1 MDSMKKIILGLLVII
16 LIGLLVACNS
26 TNEETNQTNENK
38 EVFTDEDIVK
48 AEEMT
53 VFLDEKMEEFEIKAN
68 ESIENGE
75 VEVGNN
81 EELTKSINSLGQQ
94 VVIQPF
100 LEKYPNSLIAKGSS
114 DIAITFQ
121 ALSTEPCGFGNC
133 TFDKIEVYDVDYN
146 FDDTELYKSEVFE
159 VSQLIFN
166 DIEINSKDEEQEESG
181 TISFVKTKENEL
193 TFSQVPFLHIES
205 LDMKKIDEEYKKIQ
219 SNVPKSEVESEQE
232 EYRDEIKEIFE
243 LYPEL
248 Q

>member
-1 MDSMKKIILGLLVII
+1 MKKVILGLLVVI
-16 LIGLLVACNS
+16 LTSLLIACNS
-26 TNEETNQTNENK
+26 SNEETNQTNENK

-53 VFLDEKMEEFEIKAN
+53 VFLDEKMKGFEIKAN
-68 ESIENGE
+68 ESIKNGV
-75 VEVGNN
+75 VEVGDN
-81 EELTKSINSLGQQ
+81 EEFTKSINSLGQQ

-159 VSQLIFN
+159 LSQLIFN
-166 DIEINSKDEEQEESG
+166 DIEMNSKDEEQEESG

-193 TFSQVPFLHIES
+193 TFSHVPFLHIES
-205 LDMKKIDEEYKKIQ
+205 LDMKKIDEEYNKIQ
-219 SNVPKSEVESEQE
+219 SNVPESEVESEQK
-232 EYRDEIKEIFE
+232 EYRDEVNEILE

>member
-1 MDSMKKIILGLLVII
+1 MDSMKKVILGLLIVILTSL
-16 LIGLLVACNS
+16 LIACNS
-26 TNEETNQTNENK
+26 SNGESNQTNENK

-53 VFLDEKMEEFEIKAN
+53 VFLDEKMKEFEIEAN
-68 ESIENGE
+68 AAIENGE
-75 VEVGNN
+75 IEVGNN
-81 EELTKSINSLGQQ
+81 EEFTKSVNSLGQQ

-159 VSQLIFN
+159 LSQLIFN
-166 DIEINSKDEEQEESG
+166 DIEMNSKDEEQEESG
-181 TISFVKTKENEL
+181 AISFVKTKENEL
-193 TFSQVPFLHIES
+193 TFSHVPFLHIES
-205 LDMKKIDEEYKKIQ
+205 LDIKKIDEEYNKIQ
-219 SNVPKSEVESEQE
+219 SNVPGSEVESEQE
-232 EYRDEIKEIFE
+232 EFRDEVKEILE

>member
-1 MDSMKKIILGLLVII
+1 MKKVILGLLVVI
-16 LIGLLVACNS
+16 LTSLLIACNS
-26 TNEETNQTNENK
+26 NNEETNQTNENK

-53 VFLDEKMEEFEIKAN
+53 VFLDEKMKDFEIKTN
-68 ESIENGE
+68 ESIKNGE

-81 EELTKSINSLGQQ
+81 EEFTKSINSLGQQ

-159 VSQLIFN
+159 LSQLIFN
-166 DIEINSKDEEQEESG
+166 DIEMNSKDEEQEESG

-193 TFSQVPFLHIES
+193 TFSHVPFLHIES
-205 LDMKKIDEEYKKIQ
+205 LDMKKIDEEYNKIQ
-219 SNVPKSEVESEQE
+219 SNVPESEVESEQK
-232 EYRDEIKEIFE
+232 EYRDSVNEILE

>member
-1 MDSMKKIILGLLVII
+1 MDSMKKVILGLLVVI
-16 LIGLLVACNS
+16 LTSLLIACNS
-26 TNEETNQTNENK
+26 SNEETNQTNENK

-53 VFLDEKMEEFEIKAN
+53 VFLDEKMKGFEIKAN
-68 ESIENGE
+68 ESIKNGE
-75 VEVGNN
+75 VEVGDN
-81 EELTKSINSLGQQ
+81 EEFTKSINSLGQQ

-100 LEKYPNSLIAKGSS
+100 LEKYPNSLVAKGSS

-159 VSQLIFN
+159 LSQLIFN
-166 DIEINSKDEEQEESG
+166 DIEMNSKDEEQEESG

-193 TFSQVPFLHIES
+193 TFSHVPFLHIES
-205 LDMKKIDEEYKKIQ
+205 LDMKKIDEEYNKIQ
-219 SNVPKSEVESEQE
+219 SNVPESEVESEQK
-232 EYRDEIKEIFE
+232 EYQDQVKEILE

>member
-1 MDSMKKIILGLLVII
+1 MKKVILGLLIVILTSL
-16 LIGLLVACNS
+16 LIACNS
-26 TNEETNQTNENK
+26 SSKESNQTNENK

-53 VFLDEKMEEFEIKAN
+53 VFLDEKMKEFESEAN
-68 ESIENGE
+68 VAIENGE
-75 VEVGNN
+75 IEVGNN
-81 EELTKSINSLGQQ
+81 EEFTKSVNSIGQR

-159 VSQLIFN
+159 LSQLIFN
-166 DIEINSKDEEQEESG
+166 DIKMNSKDEEQEESVI
-181 TISFVKTKENEL
+181 ISLVKTKENEL
-193 TFSQVPFLHIES
+193 TFSHVPFLHIES
-205 LDMKKIDEEYKKIQ
+205 LDMKKIDEEYNKIQ
-219 SNVPKSEVESEQE
+219 SNVPESEVESEQE
-232 EYRDEIKEIFE
+232 EFRDEVKEILE

>member
-1 MDSMKKIILGLLVII
+1 MKKVILGLLIVILTSL
-16 LIGLLVACNS
+16 LIACNS
-26 TNEETNQTNENK
+26 SNGESNQTNENK

-53 VFLDEKMEEFEIKAN
+53 VFLDEKMKEFEIEAN
-68 ESIENGE
+68 AAIENGE
-75 VEVGNN
+75 IEVGNN
-81 EELTKSINSLGQQ
+81 EEFTKSVNSLGQQ

-159 VSQLIFN
+159 LSQLIFN
-166 DIEINSKDEEQEESG
+166 DIEMNSKDEEQEESG
-181 TISFVKTKENEL
+181 AISFVKTKENEL
-193 TFSQVPFLHIES
+193 TFSHVPFLHIES
-205 LDMKKIDEEYKKIQ
+205 LDIKKIDEEYNKIQ
-219 SNVPKSEVESEQE
+219 SNVPGSEVEFEQE
-232 EYRDEIKEIFE
+232 EFRDEVKEILE

>member
-1 MDSMKKIILGLLVII
+1 MKKIILGLLVII

>member
-1 MDSMKKIILGLLVII
+1 MKKVILGLLVVI
-16 LIGLLVACNS
+16 LTSLLIACNS
-26 TNEETNQTNENK
+26 SNEETNQTNENK

-53 VFLDEKMEEFEIKAN
+53 VFLDEKMKGFEIKAN
-68 ESIENGE
+68 ESIKNGE
-75 VEVGNN
+75 VEVGDN
-81 EELTKSINSLGQQ
+81 EEFTKSINSLGQE

-114 DIAITFQ
+114 DITITFQ

-133 TFDKIEVYDVDYN
+133 TFDKIEIYDVDYN

-159 VSQLIFN
+159 LSQLIFN
-166 DIEINSKDEEQEESG
+166 DIEMNSKDEGQEESG

-193 TFSQVPFLHIES
+193 TFSHVPFLHIES
-205 LDMKKIDEEYKKIQ
+205 LDMKKIDEEYNKIQ
-219 SNVPKSEVESEQE
+219 SNVPESEVESEQK
-232 EYRDEIKEIFE
+232 EYRDSVNEILE

>member
-1 MDSMKKIILGLLVII
+1 MKKVILGLLIVILTSL
-16 LIGLLVACNS
+16 LIACNS
-26 TNEETNQTNENK
+26 SSEESNQTNENK

-53 VFLDEKMEEFEIKAN
+53 VFLDEKMKEFESEAN
-68 ESIENGE
+68 IAIENGE
-75 VEVGNN
+75 IEVGNN
-81 EELTKSINSLGQQ
+81 EEFTKSVNSIGQR

-146 FDDTELYKSEVFE
+146 FDDTELYKSEIFE
-159 VSQLIFN
+159 LSQLIFN
-166 DIEINSKDEEQEESG
+166 DIEMNSKDEEQEESG
-181 TISFVKTKENEL
+181 TISFVKTKEDDL
-193 TFSQVPFLHIES
+193 TFSHVPFLHIES
-205 LDMKKIDEEYKKIQ
+205 LDMKKIDEEYNKIQ
-219 SNVPKSEVESEQE
+219 TNVPESEVESEQK
-232 EYRDEIKEIFE
+232 EYRDEVNEILE

>member
-1 MDSMKKIILGLLVII
+1 MKKVILGLLIVILTSL
-16 LIGLLVACNS
+16 LIACNS
-26 TNEETNQTNENK
+26 SNGESNQTNENK

-53 VFLDEKMEEFEIKAN
+53 VFLDEKMKEFEIEAN
-68 ESIENGE
+68 AAIENGE
-75 VEVGNN
+75 IEVGNN
-81 EELTKSINSLGQQ
+81 EEFTKSVNSLGQQ

-159 VSQLIFN
+159 LSQLIFN
-166 DIEINSKDEEQEESG
+166 DIEMNSKDEEQEESG
-181 TISFVKTKENEL
+181 AISFVKTKENEL
-193 TFSQVPFLHIES
+193 TFSHVPFLHIES
-205 LDMKKIDEEYKKIQ
+205 LDIKKIDEEYNKIQ
-219 SNVPKSEVESEQE
+219 SNVPGSEVEFEQE
-232 EYRDEIKEIFE
+232 EFRDEAKEILE

>member
-1 MDSMKKIILGLLVII
+1 MKKVILGLLVVI
-16 LIGLLVACNS
+16 LTSLLIACNS
-26 TNEETNQTNENK
+26 SNEETNQTNENK

-53 VFLDEKMEEFEIKAN
+53 VFLDEKMKGFEIKAN
-68 ESIENGE
+68 ESIKNGE
-75 VEVGNN
+75 VEVGDN
-81 EELTKSINSLGQQ
+81 EEFTKSINSLGQQ

-114 DIAITFQ
+114 DIAITFR

-159 VSQLIFN
+159 LSQLIFN
-166 DIEINSKDEEQEESG
+166 DIKMNSKDEEQEESG

-193 TFSQVPFLHIES
+193 IFSHVPFLHIES
-205 LDMKKIDEEYKKIQ
+205 LDMKKIDEEYNKIQ
-219 SNVPKSEVESEQE
+219 SNVPESEVESEQE
-232 EYRDEIKEIFE
+232 EFRDEVKEILE

>member
-1 MDSMKKIILGLLVII
+1 MDSMKKVILGLLIVILTSL
-16 LIGLLVACNS
+16 LIACNS
-26 TNEETNQTNENK
+26 SSKESNQTNENK

-53 VFLDEKMEEFEIKAN
+53 VFLDEKMKEFESEAN
-68 ESIENGE
+68 VAIENGE
-75 VEVGNN
+75 IEVGNN
-81 EELTKSINSLGQQ
+81 EEFTKSVNSIGQR

-159 VSQLIFN
+159 LSQLIFN
-166 DIEINSKDEEQEESG
+166 DIKMNSKDEEQEESVI
-181 TISFVKTKENEL
+181 ISLVKTKENEL
-193 TFSQVPFLHIES
+193 TFSHVPFLHIES
-205 LDMKKIDEEYKKIQ
+205 LDMKKIDEEYNKIQ
-219 SNVPKSEVESEQE
+219 SNVPESEVESEQE
-232 EYRDEIKEIFE
+232 EFRDEVKEILE

>member
-1 MDSMKKIILGLLVII
+1 MKKVILGLLVVI
-16 LIGLLVACNS
+16 LTSLLIACNS
-26 TNEETNQTNENK
+26 SNEESNQTNENK

-53 VFLDEKMEEFEIKAN
+53 VFLDEKMKEFEIEAN
-68 ESIENGE
+68 AAIENGE
-75 VEVGNN
+75 IEEGNN
-81 EELTKSINSLGQQ
+81 EEFTKSINSLGQQ

-146 FDDTELYKSEVFE
+146 FDDTELYKSEIFE
-159 VSQLIFN
+159 LSQLIFN
-166 DIEINSKDEEQEESG
+166 DIEMNSKDEEQEESG
-181 TISFVKTKENEL
+181 TISFVKTKENDL
-193 TFSQVPFLHIES
+193 TFSHVPFLHIES
-205 LDMKKIDEEYKKIQ
+205 LDMKKIDEEYNKIQ
-219 SNVPKSEVESEQE
+219 SNVPESEVEYEQE
-232 EYRDEIKEIFE
+232 EYQEEVKEILE